1 MKTMIYSQAS
11 TALFRSA
18 ARRGFSM
25 IEMLIALT
33 ITATLMTASLAA
45 LDSGFKSYKLTTE
58 GASTQVVSRIVM
70 HRMMSM
76 IRNGTEFGPYPIDPL
91 DIAQN
96 PVKSTFIEFVS
107 VDDAATGDRIVIRLE
122 RRDAEAGSANPYEL
136 WYIEM
141 KYSNDTLT
149 SSTSRPLITNLRALN
164 FTLEYDVGPRL
175 QRATVDMTVQPDD
188 ADGARVTTDLDVPA
202 IRLVSSVSPR
212 KLDEY

>member
-1 MKTMIYSQAS
+1 MKHNMNTI
-11 TALFRSA
+11 RSNSRA
-18 ARRGFSM
+18 RGFSM
-25 IEMLIALT
+25 IELLIALT

-45 LDSGFKSYKLTTE
+45 LDSGFKSYKMTTE

-91 DIAQN
+91 DTAQN

-107 VDDAATGDRIVIRLE
+107 VDDQTTGERVVIRLE
-122 RRDAEAGSANPYEL
+122 RRDAPEGSKTPYEL

-141 KYSNDTLT
+141 KYAGANLT
-149 SSTSRPLITNLRALN
+149 STTSRPLITDLQAIQ

-175 QRATVDMTVQPDD
+175 QRATVDMTVQPNDTK
-188 ADGARVTTDLDVPA
+188 GFTITTDLNVPA

-212 KLDEY
+212 KLDED